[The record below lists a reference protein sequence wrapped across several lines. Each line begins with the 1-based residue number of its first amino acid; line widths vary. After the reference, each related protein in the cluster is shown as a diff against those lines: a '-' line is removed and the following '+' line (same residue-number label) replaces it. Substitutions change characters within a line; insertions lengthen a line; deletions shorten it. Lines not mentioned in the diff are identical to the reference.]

1 MKHLQLNDDRVKG
14 LYVRVVGTDRLLPAD
29 NVIVDRR
36 SQRLAGHLQTRYALA
51 ADSDC
56 RSHLQDKR

>member
-1 MKHLQLNDDRVKG
+1 VKHLQLNDDPVKG

-29 NVIVDRR
+29 NVVDRR